1 MTGRGAPCPTQPG
14 TGRLSTG
21 FVEWMMGLPQ
31 GWVTGGEGLPRGTQL
46 RLLGNS
52 VVPHQAARALEILLP
67 RGIPAHVPAQRA
79 CPRAETER

>member
-1 MTGRGAPCPTQPG
+1 M
-14 TGRLSTG
+14 STD
-21 FVEWMMGLPQ
+21 FIEWMMGDPQ
-31 GWVTGGEGLPRGTQL
+31 GWVTGTEGLPRGTQL

-67 RGIPAHVPAQRA
+67 GGIPAHVPAQCH